1 MTYYESAENITI
13 TRERALRECDNHGVI
28 DYDEFFA
35 ECGNRAEYDAQSV
48 LRFLGY

>member
-13 TRERALRECDNHGVI
+13 TRDRALRECDNHGVS
-28 DYDEFFA
+28 DYQEFFA
-35 ECGNRAEYDAQSV
+35 ECGDCLEYEAQAV